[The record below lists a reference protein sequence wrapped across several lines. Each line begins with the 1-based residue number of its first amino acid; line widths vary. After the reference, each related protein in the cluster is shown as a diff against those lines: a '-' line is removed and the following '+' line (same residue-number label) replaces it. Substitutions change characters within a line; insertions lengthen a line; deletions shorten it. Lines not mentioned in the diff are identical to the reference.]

1 MVSGLL
7 LWKENQYL
15 FKSDISLKEMK
26 LGTIEMNYEKKLS
39 AAAGALKLSETELA
53 KERSEK
59 ESIQKK
65 VKDLEHTQSQ
75 LTSNI
80 ERQESE
86 YDNLKLK
93 LAEVEKSLL
102 EAEKSLS
109 KEKKIREED
118 LRSYQR
124 MVGGFLRAF
133 KSETKR
139 ILQSQRSDLDFS
151 ELEKMTPT
159 DLAKVVKEEEDAK
172 KSASEQYKK
181 LKKKKTN
188 EKPPSESHIVP
199 SLLSEGSSA
208 EAIAEAEDNTVVL
221 DIPVAGADVIGPE
234 SGTDV

>member
-1 MVSGLL
+1 MIPGLL
-7 LWKENQYL
+7 LWKDNQYL

-26 LGTIEMNYEKKLS
+26 LGTIEINYEKKLS
-39 AAAGALKLSETELA
+39 ATAGALELSETELA

-65 VKDLEHTQSQ
+65 VEDLEHTQSQ
-75 LTSNI
+75 LTSKI

-86 YDNLKLK
+86 YNNLKLK
-93 LAEVEKSLL
+93 LAEVEKSLS
-102 EAEKSLS
+102 EAEKSLFE
-109 KEKKIREED
+109 EKRIRKND

-159 DLAKVVKEEEDAK
+159 YLAKVAKEEEEAK
-172 KSASEQYKK
+172 KSASK
-181 LKKKKTN
+181 
-188 EKPPSESHIVP
+188 
-199 SLLSEGSSA
+199 
-208 EAIAEAEDNTVVL
+208 
-221 DIPVAGADVIGPE
+221 
-234 SGTDV
+234 

>member
-1 MVSGLL
+1 
-7 LWKENQYL
+7 
-15 FKSDISLKEMK
+15 MK
-26 LGTIEMNYEKKLS
+26 LGTIEIDYEKKLS

-65 VKDLEHTQSQ
+65 VKDLEYTQSQ
-75 LTSNI
+75 LISKI

-93 LAEVEKSLL
+93 LAEVEKSLF

-109 KEKKIREED
+109 EKKRIREDD

-124 MVGGFLRAF
+124 MVGDFLRVF

-159 DLAKVVKEEEDAK
+159 YLDKVAKEE
-172 KSASEQYKK
+172 
-181 LKKKKTN
+181 
-188 EKPPSESHIVP
+188 
-199 SLLSEGSSA
+199 
-208 EAIAEAEDNTVVL
+208 
-221 DIPVAGADVIGPE
+221 
-234 SGTDV
+234 